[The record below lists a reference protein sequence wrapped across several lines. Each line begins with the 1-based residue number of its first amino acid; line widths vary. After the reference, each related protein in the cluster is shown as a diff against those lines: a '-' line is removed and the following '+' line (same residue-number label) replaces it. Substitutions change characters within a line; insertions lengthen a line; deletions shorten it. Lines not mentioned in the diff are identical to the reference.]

1 MMASSVCRP
10 QRGPIGGLAAAGSH
24 NGHCTFAL
32 RQVPQAGDFL
42 TNALPTGGQHQGFDP
57 LGWQHAVPDGLEQPL
72 GCAIADQ
79 VHAPTEAEALQLKTE
94 FVGGPGPCT

>member
-1 MMASSVCRP
+1 
-10 QRGPIGGLAAAGSH
+10 
-24 NGHCTFAL
+24 
-32 RQVPQAGDFL
+32 
-42 TNALPTGGQHQGFDP
+42 
-57 LGWQHAVPDGLEQPL
+57 L